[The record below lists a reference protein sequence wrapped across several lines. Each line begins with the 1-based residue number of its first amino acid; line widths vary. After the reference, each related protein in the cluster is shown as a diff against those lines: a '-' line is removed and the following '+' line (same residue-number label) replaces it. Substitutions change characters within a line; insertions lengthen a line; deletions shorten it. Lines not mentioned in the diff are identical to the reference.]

1 MGTWR
6 RREVGYAV
14 LAGVLFCLAWIGA
27 RPGTS
32 QAMPPGEG
40 DGLVQVVLQQG
51 QSGYLGT
58 TDTYLNAW
66 SRTSNY
72 GSMSYLAVRTQDAMA
87 SLLRF
92 DLEGALPPGAQ
103 VERARLELWVLSQSN
118 ASGLQASVYE
128 VRRPWE
134 ESQATWDLARTGQP
148 WEIAG
153 CNGPSDRAQTP
164 TDSGAWTTQGVWVGF
179 EVGPLVQGWVDAPG
193 ANHGVVVRG
202 TGNTA
207 VQYNVASSE
216 HPEVGKRPRLV
227 VWYREPTPTPSP
239 TATSTPTPTATATPT
254 STPTPTHTPTA
265 TPTPTATATATS
277 TPTPT
282 PTFGCAD
289 YEAEDGFIMV
299 PMTVGSHPGA
309 SGGEYVYST
318 VKYGGWVTMTFTLD
332 QPGYWIVEARV
343 WGLDVDSD
351 SFYARMDGGEDALW
365 DIPVSQWW
373 VCDFVKD
380 RFAGPAPLIYTLDA
394 GTHHFTVRGREAGAR
409 LDAFRLVRSTPPTP
423 GPTATPTET
432 ATPGPTPT
440 ATPTGTDTPTPTST
454 PTATPTPT
462 PTPTETPMPP
472 PNLSPSYKVADKAVV
487 EYFQGVTYTVVLRN
501 VGGTARVWMTDTVP
515 SLLAY
520 VPGSATGG
528 ATYDAGLNAI
538 LWSGDLTPG
547 QVVTVTFRTSGP
559 VPPIPHDTVIVNT
572 AVIHDGVNR
581 PLERS
586 AVVVANPWPTPTPT
600 ATPHVV
606 TVTTSLVPGRPVG
619 LQEPIL
625 LTFSE
630 PMERESVALRFEP
643 EVGFALQWEG
653 PRASARQAGGG
664 GTDVATI
671 VHDPF
676 RPATAYRLIL
686 EEGRSQAGGQVAPTA
701 WPFLTEGARLGL
713 PLILIK

>member
-6 RREVGYAV
+6 WSGSAV
-14 LAGVLFCLAWIGA
+14 LAVVLLGLVGLGA

-32 QAMPPGEG
+32 QAMPPHGALRE

-51 QSGYLGT
+51 LNGYAGT
-58 TDTYLNAW
+58 ADTYLNAW

-72 GSMSYLAVRTQDAMA
+72 GYASYLAVRTQDAMA

-92 DLEGALPPGAQ
+92 DLAGVLPPGAL
-103 VERARLELWVLSQSN
+103 VERARLELWVLFQSN

-128 VRRPWE
+128 VRRPWAE
-134 ESQATWDLARTGQP
+134 WEATWDLARLGQP
-148 WEIAG
+148 WEAAG

-164 TDSGAWTTQGVWVGF
+164 ADSGAWTAQGIWVGF
-179 EVGPLVQGWVDAPG
+179 EVGPLVQGWVDAPE
-193 ANHGVVVRG
+193 ANHGIVIRG

-207 VQYNVASSE
+207 VQYNVASSSY
-216 HPEVGKRPRLV
+216 PEAGKRPRLV
-227 VWYREPTPTPSP
+227 IWYREPTPTPTP

-254 STPTPTHTPTA
+254 STPTA
-265 TPTPTATATATS
+265 TPSPTATATATA

-289 YEAEDGFIMV
+289 YEAEDGFLMV

-332 QPGYWIVEARV
+332 QPGHWIVEARV

-373 VCDFVKD
+373 VCDPVSD
-380 RFAGPAPLIYTLDA
+380 RFAGPDPIIYTLDA

-423 GPTATPTET
+423 GPTATPTHT
-432 ATPGPTPT
+432 ATPGPSPT
-440 ATPTGTDTPTPTST
+440 ATPTSTVTPTPTST
-454 PTATPTPT
+454 PTATHTPT
-462 PTPTETPMPP
+462 PTPTETPVPP

-487 EYFQGVTYTVVLRN
+487 DYFQGVTYTVVLRN
-501 VGGTARVWMTDTVP
+501 VGGTAHVWMTDTVP

-528 ATYDAGLNAI
+528 ATYDAPLNAV
-538 LWSGDLTPG
+538 LWNGSVASGE
-547 QVVTVTFRTSGP
+547 VVTVTFRTSGP

-600 ATPHVV
+600 ATPHLV
-606 TVTTSLVPGRPVG
+606 TVTVSLVPGQPVG
-619 LQEPIL
+619 LEEPIL

-630 PMERESVALRFEP
+630 PMERESVVLRFEP

-653 PRASARQAGGG
+653 PRASARQARGS
-664 GTDVATI
+664 GTDTATL

-676 RPATAYRLIL
+676 RPGTAYRLVL
-686 EEGRSQAGGQVAPTA
+686 EEGRSKDGGQVAPTA
-701 WPFLTEGARLGL
+701 WTFLTEGFRLGL
-713 PLILIK
+713 PLILVD